1 MPRAFSPS
9 LILTRQRRILH
20 PVPRGPQPLPRLITP
35 YPIRAH
41 LPLRSEIGCLT
52 PPERSGRSRLEVSS
66 GRATRLLVRVVP
78 AGAFA
83 VRAIAAVLS
92 LGAVAVS
99 ASVAGNVS
107 ASGCVIRRPK
117 NRAADAVSRHVKA
130 RACGDAYLLDPPLPL
145 PLSPPIC
152 APSGFRG
159 STGFIVGVAL
169 DGDEVSFR

>member
-1 MPRAFSPS
+1 ME
-9 LILTRQRRILH
+9 L
-20 PVPRGPQPLPRLITP
+20 
-35 YPIRAH
+35 
-41 LPLRSEIGCLT
+41 
-52 PPERSGRSRLEVSS
+52 SS
-66 GRATRLLVRVVP
+66 ARTTRLLVRVIP
-78 AGAFA
+78 AGAFP

-92 LGAVAVS
+92 LGAVVVS

-107 ASGCVIRRPK
+107 AFGCVIRRPK
-117 NRAADAVSRHVKA
+117 DWEADAVSRRVKV

-169 DGDEVSFR
+169 DDDEVPFR